1 MTLDHLRERGLNSDI
16 ERVLLGSLVQ
26 MKSKWWVS
34 TLLAASTVFATQAS
48 PAAAA
53 DRTTHTSAGPAAPV
67 GLADGPGVWMN
78 IWSYPVNNV
87 DAYCLKLHNSGVRNL
102 FVQTSRSNTES
113 IRQPEVLS
121 ALIDGCHHYKIRV
134 IAWSFLELANP
145 EADAQ
150 KLVDAAR
157 FRTKTGQSFDAIAPN
172 MEKDLNPAKVERI
185 SKALRAE
192 LGSSYPMIAVVFSP
206 LNKATQVANI
216 PWKMLDKYYD
226 VIAPM
231 NYWNSKYAKLEAY
244 SYTRDTIKKVREL
257 CGRQDVEIHII
268 GDGMKTHA
276 PEIKDFMKAC
286 HDTAVTSASLYPF
299 HQMTEEQFQCL
310 TQYHEYFPVNSR
322 YRLAAFRELIKSGAM
337 PRPVLDPAKAMPRGE
352 FYHILAHKLT
362 GRNDMQEAEA
372 VRLLMDYGL
381 VPDQHK
387 QAFASKPR
395 YVGEDMEHRE
405 AYALVA
411 NLIEAK
417 GRAQKAG
424 VKLDGQKPVN
434 LLRAQKRGDWF
445 SLPAMAEPASP
456 PTKQVLTYMDAAHII
471 LSAEHDFR

>member
-1 MTLDHLRERGLNSDI
+1 
-16 ERVLLGSLVQ
+16 
-26 MKSKWWVS
+26 MKSKWWVT
-34 TLLAASTVFATQAS
+34 TLLAASTVLSTQAS
-48 PAAAA
+48 PAAAVEKA
-53 DRTTHTSAGPAAPV
+53 TQAVATPAAPA

-87 DAYCLKLHNSGVRNL
+87 DAFCLKLHNSGVRNL

-145 EADAQ
+145 EADGQ
-150 KLVDAAR
+150 KLIDAAK
-157 FRTKTGQSFDAIAPN
+157 FRTATGQSFDAIAPN

-185 SKALRAE
+185 SKHLRAT
-192 LGSSYPMIAVVFSP
+192 LGPNYPMIAVVFSP

-231 NYWNSKYAKLEAY
+231 NYWNSKYAKLEPY

-286 HDTAVTSASLYPF
+286 RDTAVTSASLYPF
-299 HQMTEEQFQCL
+299 HQTTDEQFQCL
-310 TQYHEYFPVNSR
+310 SQYHEYFPVNSR

-362 GRNDMQEAEA
+362 GRNDLQEAQA

-381 VPDQHK
+381 VPEQHK
-387 QAFASKPR
+387 QAFAAKPL
-395 YVGEDMEHRE
+395 YVGENMEHRE
-405 AYALVA
+405 AYALIA
-411 NLIEAK
+411 NMIEAK
-417 GRAQKAG
+417 SRAQKAG
-424 VKLDGQKPVN
+424 LKFNGQKPVN
-434 LLRAQKRGDWF
+434 LLRAHHRGDWF
-445 SLPAMAEPASP
+445 SLPAQAEPSSAQP
-456 PTKQVLTYMDAAHII
+456 KQILTYMDAAHII